1 MTRKQM
7 KAQAKSLMRNSKP
20 KPVYVTIVY
29 VIILMAF
36 AVLSYKLVGEPVAK
50 AYATVMGNM
59 GLYDANGLLRPD
71 AYDILQNFDYSAFSD
86 ALMREGPTPMARL
99 LDLLLSAVEAVI
111 GAGFIIFTLRTIDG
125 SGASYWN
132 LFDGFAM
139 FFRIIWLYIVEL
151 FFISLWSLLLVFPGI
166 IAMYRYRMAIYLLLE
181 HPEMSV
187 MDCIRESKRLM
198 KGHKWELF
206 VFDLSFIGWT
216 LLIGFIDGLGASLG
230 IELFGV
236 SFLGYIG
243 LVFFLPYRQLSLSLY
258 YRQLSAVPAS
268 GAEDTWTPEL

>member
-7 KAQAKSLMRNSKP
+7 KAQAKSLMRNSNP

-29 VIILMAF
+29 VVLLMAF
-36 AVLSYKLVGEPVAK
+36 AVLSYKLVNEAMVN
-50 AYATVMGNM
+50 AYSSILNSMGI
-59 GLYDANGLLRPD
+59 YDANGFLVPD
-71 AYDILQNFDYSAFSD
+71 AFDRLQNFDYDAFYS
-86 ALMREGPTPMARL
+86 ALMREGPTPMSRL
-99 LDLLLSAVEAVI
+99 LDLLLSAVKAVI
-111 GAGFIIFTLRTIDG
+111 GAGFVIFTLRTIDG

-139 FFRIIWLYIVEL
+139 FFRIIWLYIVEGI
-151 FFISLWSLLLVFPGI
+151 FIFLWSLLFVFPGI

-206 VFDLSFIGWT
+206 VFDLSFIGWA
-216 LLIGFIDGLGASLG
+216 LLIGFVDGFGASLG
-230 IELFGV
+230 ITLLGV
-236 SFLGYIG
+236 SVLGYVG
-243 LVFFLPYRQLSLSLY
+243 YVFLLPYMDLSYSLY
-258 YRQLSAVPAS
+258 YRQLTAVPAS
-268 GAEDTWTPEL
+268 GAGDEGTPEL

>member
-125 SGASYWN
+125 SGASYLN

-139 FFRIIWLYIVEL
+139 FFRIIWLYIVEGIFVFLWALL
-151 FFISLWSLLLVFPGI
+151 FFFPGI
-166 IAMYRYRMAIYLLLE
+166 IAVYRYRMAIYLLLE

-206 VFDLSFIGWT
+206 VFDLSFIGWA

-230 IELFGV
+230 ITLLGV
-236 SFLGYIG
+236 SVLGYIG
-243 LVFFLPYRQLSLSLY
+243 YVFLLPYMNISYSIY

-268 GAEDTWTPEL
+268 GAEDAWTPEL

>member
-20 KPVYVTIVY
+20 KPVLVTIVY
-29 VIILMAF
+29 VVILMVI
-36 AVLSYKLVGEPVAK
+36 AVLSYKLVGEPLAK
-50 AYATVMGNM
+50 AYAAVMGSS

-71 AYDILQNFDYSAFSD
+71 AYDMINNIDFDAFFA
-86 ALMREGPTPMARL
+86 ALTREGPAPMARL
-99 LDLLLSAVEAVI
+99 LDLLLAAVVAVI
-111 GAGFIIFTLRTIDG
+111 GAGFLIFTLRTIDG

-139 FFRIIWLYIVEL
+139 FFRIIWLYIVEG
-151 FFISLWSLLLVFPGI
+151 FFIFLWSLLFFFPGI

-198 KGHKWELF
+198 SGHKWELF
-206 VFDLSFIGWT
+206 VFDLSFFGWA
-216 LLIGFIDGLGASLG
+216 LLIGFVDGFGASLG
-230 IELFGV
+230 ITLLGV
-236 SFLGYIG
+236 SVSG
-243 LVFFLPYRQLSLSLY
+243 LCRLC
-258 YRQLSAVPAS
+258 VPAAVHES
-268 GAEDTWTPEL
+268 FLLAVLPSAHHSPRLRCRR

>member
-29 VIILMAF
+29 VILLMAF

-50 AYATVMGNM
+50 AYAAVMGNM

-139 FFRIIWLYIVEL
+139 FFRIIWLYIVEGIFIFLWALL
-151 FFISLWSLLLVFPGI
+151 FFFPGI

-268 GAEDTWTPEL
+268 GAEDAWTPEL

>member
-29 VIILMAF
+29 VVLLMAF
-36 AVLSYKLVGEPVAK
+36 AVLSYKLVNEAMVN
-50 AYATVMGNM
+50 AYSSVLNNM
-59 GLYDANGLLRPD
+59 GIYDANDFLVPD
-71 AYDILQNFDYSAFSD
+71 AYDRLQNFDYDAFFSV
-86 ALMREGPTPMARL
+86 LMREGSTPMARL
-99 LDLLLSAVEAVI
+99 LDLLLSAVEVVI
-111 GAGFIIFTLRTIDG
+111 DAGFIIFTLRIIDG
-125 SGASYWN
+125 SSASYWN

-139 FFRIIWLYIVEL
+139 FFRIIWLYIVEGIFVFLWSML
-151 FFISLWSLLLVFPGI
+151 FFFPGI
-166 IAMYRYRMAIYLLLE
+166 IALYRYRMAIYLLLE

-206 VFDLSFIGWT
+206 VFDLSFIGWA

-236 SFLGYIG
+236 IGLGYIG
-243 LVFFLPYRQLSLSLY
+243 YVFLLPYMELSYSLY

-268 GAEDTWTPEL
+268 GAEDAWTPEL

>member
-29 VIILMAF
+29 VVLLMAF
-36 AVLSYKLVGEPVAK
+36 AVLSYKLVNEAMVN
-50 AYATVMGNM
+50 AYSSVLNNM
-59 GLYDANGLLRPD
+59 GIYDANGFLVPD
-71 AYDILQNFDYSAFSD
+71 AYDRLQNFDYDAFFSV
-86 ALMREGPTPMARL
+86 LMREGSTPMARL
-99 LDLLLSAVEAVI
+99 LDLLLSAVEVVI
-111 GAGFIIFTLRTIDG
+111 DAGFIIFTLRIIDG

-139 FFRIIWLYIVEL
+139 FFRIIWLYIVEGIFVFLWSML
-151 FFISLWSLLLVFPGI
+151 FFFPGI
-166 IAMYRYRMAIYLLLE
+166 IALYRYRMAIYLLLE

-206 VFDLSFIGWT
+206 VFDLSFIGWA

-236 SFLGYIG
+236 IGLGYIG
-243 LVFFLPYRQLSLSLY
+243 YVFLLPYMRLSYSLY

-268 GAEDTWTPEL
+268 GAEDAWTPEL

>member
-29 VIILMAF
+29 VVLLMAF
-36 AVLSYKLVGEPVAK
+36 AVLSYKLVDEAMVN
-50 AYATVMGNM
+50 AYSSIFNSMGI
-59 GLYDANGLLRPD
+59 YDANGFLVPD
-71 AYDILQNFDYSAFSD
+71 AFDRLQNFDYDAFYS

-111 GAGFIIFTLRTIDG
+111 GAGFVIFTLRTIDG

-139 FFRIIWLYIVEL
+139 FFRIIWLYIVEGIFIFLWAML
-151 FFISLWSLLLVFPGI
+151 FVFPGI

-206 VFDLSFIGWT
+206 VFDLSFIGWA
-216 LLIGFIDGLGASLG
+216 LLIGFVDGFGASLG
-230 IELFGV
+230 ITLLGV
-236 SFLGYIG
+236 SVLGYVG
-243 LVFFLPYRQLSLSLY
+243 YVFLLPYMDLSYSLY

-268 GAEDTWTPEL
+268 DAGDEWTPEL

>member
-20 KPVYVTIVY
+20 KPVLVTIVY
-29 VIILMAF
+29 VVILMVI
-36 AVLSYKLVGEPVAK
+36 AVLSYKLVGEPLAK
-50 AYATVMGNM
+50 AYAAVMGSS

-71 AYDILQNFDYSAFSD
+71 AYDMINNIDFDAFSA
-86 ALMREGPTPMARL
+86 ALTREGPAPMARL
-99 LDLLLSAVEAVI
+99 LDLLLTAVVAVI
-111 GAGFIIFTLRTIDG
+111 GAGFVIFTLRTIDG

-139 FFRIIWLYIVEL
+139 FFRIIWLYIVEG
-151 FFISLWSLLLVFPGI
+151 FFIFLWSLLFFFPGI

-206 VFDLSFIGWT
+206 VFDLSFIGWA
-216 LLIGFIDGLGASLG
+216 LLIGFVDGFGASLG
-230 IELFGV
+230 ITLLGV
-236 SFLGYIG
+236 SVLGYVG
-243 LVFFLPYRQLSLSLY
+243 YVFLLPYMDLSYSLY
-258 YRQLSAVPAS
+258 YRQLTAVPAS
-268 GAEDTWTPEL
+268 GAGDEWTPEL

>member
-7 KAQAKSLMRNSKP
+7 KAQAKSLMRNSNP

-29 VIILMAF
+29 VVLLMAF
-36 AVLSYKLVGEPVAK
+36 AVLSYKLVNEAMVN
-50 AYATVMGNM
+50 AYSSILNSMGI
-59 GLYDANGLLRPD
+59 YDANGFLVPD
-71 AYDILQNFDYSAFSD
+71 AFDRLQNFDYDAFYS
-86 ALMREGPTPMARL
+86 ALMREGPTPMSRL
-99 LDLLLSAVEAVI
+99 LDLLLSAVKAVI
-111 GAGFIIFTLRTIDG
+111 GAGFVIFTLRTIDG

-139 FFRIIWLYIVEL
+139 FFRIIWLYIVEG
-151 FFISLWSLLLVFPGI
+151 FFIFLWSLLFFFPGI

-206 VFDLSFIGWT
+206 VFDLSFIGWA
-216 LLIGFIDGLGASLG
+216 LLIGFVDGFGASLG
-230 IELFGV
+230 ITLLGV
-236 SFLGYIG
+236 SVLGYVG
-243 LVFFLPYRQLSLSLY
+243 YVFLLPYMDLSYSLY
-258 YRQLSAVPAS
+258 YRQLTTVPAS
-268 GAEDTWTPEL
+268 GAGDDWTPEL

>member
-20 KPVYVTIVY
+20 KPVLVTIVY
-29 VIILMAF
+29 VVILMVI
-36 AVLSYKLVGEPVAK
+36 AVLSYKLVGEPLAK
-50 AYATVMGNM
+50 AYAAVMGSS

-71 AYDILQNFDYSAFSD
+71 AYDMINNIDFDAFSA
-86 ALMREGPTPMARL
+86 ALTREGPAPMARL
-99 LDLLLSAVEAVI
+99 LDLLLTAVVAVI
-111 GAGFIIFTLRTIDG
+111 GAGFVIFTLRTIDG

-139 FFRIIWLYIVEL
+139 FFRIIWLYIVEG
-151 FFISLWSLLLVFPGI
+151 FFIFLWSLLFFFPGI

-206 VFDLSFIGWT
+206 VFDLSFIGWA
-216 LLIGFIDGLGASLG
+216 LLIGFVDGFGASLG
-230 IELFGV
+230 ITLLGV
-236 SFLGYIG
+236 SVLGYVG
-243 LVFFLPYRQLSLSLY
+243 YVFLLPYMDHSYSLY
-258 YRQLSAVPAS
+258 YRQLTTVPAS
-268 GAEDTWTPEL
+268 GAGDDWTPEL

>member
-7 KAQAKSLMRNSKP
+7 KAQAKSLMRNSNP

-29 VIILMAF
+29 VVLLMAF
-36 AVLSYKLVGEPVAK
+36 AVLSYKLVNEAMVN
-50 AYATVMGNM
+50 AYSSILNSMGI
-59 GLYDANGLLRPD
+59 YDANGFLVPD
-71 AYDILQNFDYSAFSD
+71 AFDRLQNFDYDAFYS
-86 ALMREGPTPMARL
+86 ALMREGPTPMSRL

-111 GAGFIIFTLRTIDG
+111 GAGFVIFTLRTIDG

-139 FFRIIWLYIVEL
+139 FFRIIWLYIAEG
-151 FFISLWSLLLVFPGI
+151 FFIFLWSLLFVFPGI

-206 VFDLSFIGWT
+206 VFDLSFIGWA
-216 LLIGFIDGLGASLG
+216 LLISFVNGFGSGLGLT
-230 IELFGV
+230 LFGV
-236 SFLGYIG
+236 VGLGYIG
-243 LVFFLPYRQLSLSLY
+243 YVFFLPYTQLSYSIY
-258 YRQLSAVPAS
+258 YRQLSAVPN
-268 GAEDTWTPEL
+268 AEEAWTPEF

>member
-20 KPVYVTIVY
+20 KPVLVTIVY
-29 VIILMAF
+29 VVILMVI
-36 AVLSYKLVGEPVAK
+36 AVLSYKLVGEPLAK
-50 AYATVMGNM
+50 AYAAVMGSS

-71 AYDILQNFDYSAFSD
+71 AYDMINNIDFDAFSA
-86 ALMREGPTPMARL
+86 ALTREGPAPMARL
-99 LDLLLSAVEAVI
+99 LDLLLAAVVAVI
-111 GAGFIIFTLRTIDG
+111 GAGFVIFTLRTIDG

-139 FFRIIWLYIVEL
+139 FFRIIWLYIVEG
-151 FFISLWSLLLVFPGI
+151 FFIFLWSLLFFFPGI

-206 VFDLSFIGWT
+206 VFDLSFIGWA
-216 LLIGFIDGLGASLG
+216 LLIGFVNGFGAGLGITL
-230 IELFGV
+230 LGV
-236 SFLGYIG
+236 SVLGYVG
-243 LVFFLPYRQLSLSLY
+243 YVFLLPYMDLSYSLY
-258 YRQLSAVPAS
+258 YRQLTAVPAS
-268 GAEDTWTPEL
+268 GAGDEWTPEL

>member
-29 VIILMAF
+29 VVLLMAF
-36 AVLSYKLVGEPVAK
+36 AVLSYKLVDEAMVN
-50 AYATVMGNM
+50 AYSSILNSMGI
-59 GLYDANGLLRPD
+59 YDANGFLVPD
-71 AYDILQNFDYSAFSD
+71 AFDRLQNFDYDAFYS

-99 LDLLLSAVEAVI
+99 LDLLLLAVEAVI
-111 GAGFIIFTLRTIDG
+111 GAGFVIFTLRTIDG

-139 FFRIIWLYIVEL
+139 FFRIIWLYIVEG
-151 FFISLWSLLLVFPGI
+151 FFIFLWSLLFFFPGI

-198 KGHKWELF
+198 SGHKWELF
-206 VFDLSFIGWT
+206 VFDLSFIGWA
-216 LLIGFIDGLGASLG
+216 LLIGFVDGLGASLG
-230 IELFGV
+230 ITLLGV
-236 SFLGYIG
+236 SVLGYIG
-243 LVFFLPYRQLSLSLY
+243 YVFLLPYMDLSYSLY
-258 YRQLSAVPAS
+258 YRQLTAVPAP
-268 GAEDTWTPEL
+268 GAGDEWTPEL

>member
-20 KPVYVTIVY
+20 KPVLVSIVY
-29 VIILMAF
+29 VVILMVI
-36 AVLSYKLVGEPVAK
+36 AVLSYKLVGESLAK
-50 AYATVMGNM
+50 AYAAVMGSS

-71 AYDILQNFDYSAFSD
+71 AYDMINNIDFDAFSA
-86 ALMREGPTPMARL
+86 ALIREGPTPMARL
-99 LDLLLSAVEAVI
+99 LDLLLTAVAAVI
-111 GAGFIIFTLRTIDG
+111 GAGFVIFTLRTIDG

-139 FFRIIWLYIVEL
+139 FFRIIWLYIVEG
-151 FFISLWSLLLVFPGI
+151 FFIFLWSLLFVFPGI

-198 KGHKWELF
+198 NGHKWELF
-206 VFDLSFIGWT
+206 VFDLSFIGWA
-216 LLIGFIDGLGASLG
+216 LLIGFVDGFGASLG
-230 IELFGV
+230 ITLLGV
-236 SFLGYIG
+236 SVLGYVG
-243 LVFFLPYRQLSLSLY
+243 YVFLLPYMDLSYSLY
-258 YRQLSAVPAS
+258 YRQLTAVPAS
-268 GAEDTWTPEL
+268 GAGDEWTPEL

>member
-20 KPVYVTIVY
+20 KPVLVTIVY
-29 VIILMAF
+29 VVLLMAF
-36 AVLSYKLVGEPVAK
+36 AVLSYKLVDEAMVN
-50 AYATVMGNM
+50 AYSSILNSMGI
-59 GLYDANGLLRPD
+59 YDANGFLVPD
-71 AYDILQNFDYSAFSD
+71 AFDRLQNFDYDAFYS

-99 LDLLLSAVEAVI
+99 LDLLLLAVEAVI
-111 GAGFIIFTLRTIDG
+111 GAGFVIFTLRTIDG

-139 FFRIIWLYIVEL
+139 FFRIIWLYIVEGFFIFLWFLL
-151 FFISLWSLLLVFPGI
+151 FFFPGI

-198 KGHKWELF
+198 SGHKWELF
-206 VFDLSFIGWT
+206 VFDLSFIGWA
-216 LLIGFIDGLGASLG
+216 LLIGFVDGFGASLG
-230 IELFGV
+230 ITLLGV
-236 SFLGYIG
+236 SVLGYVG
-243 LVFFLPYRQLSLSLY
+243 YVFLLPYMDLSYSLY
-258 YRQLSAVPAS
+258 YRQLTAVPAS
-268 GAEDTWTPEL
+268 GAGDEWTPEL

>member
-20 KPVYVTIVY
+20 KPVLVSIVY
-29 VIILMAF
+29 VVLLMAF
-36 AVLSYKLVGEPVAK
+36 AVLSYKLVDEAMVN
-50 AYATVMGNM
+50 AYSSILNSMGI
-59 GLYDANGLLRPD
+59 YDANGFLVPD
-71 AYDILQNFDYSAFSD
+71 AFDRLQNFDYDAFYS

-99 LDLLLSAVEAVI
+99 LDLLLLAVEAVI
-111 GAGFIIFTLRTIDG
+111 GAGFVIFTLRTIDG

-139 FFRIIWLYIVEL
+139 FFRIIWLYIVEG
-151 FFISLWSLLLVFPGI
+151 FFIFLWSLLFFFPGI

-198 KGHKWELF
+198 SGHKWELF
-206 VFDLSFIGWT
+206 VFDLSFIGWG
-216 LLIGFIDGLGASLG
+216 LLIGFVGGFGASLG
-230 IELFGV
+230 ITLLGV
-236 SFLGYIG
+236 SVLG
-243 LVFFLPYRQLSLSLY
+243 
-258 YRQLSAVPAS
+258 
-268 GAEDTWTPEL
+268 

>member
-71 AYDILQNFDYSAFSD
+71 AYDILQNFDYSAFTD

-139 FFRIIWLYIVEL
+139 FFRIIWLYIVEI

-216 LLIGFIDGLGASLG
+216 LLIGFVDGLGASLG

-258 YRQLSAVPAS
+258 YRQLSAVPAP
-268 GAEDTWTPEL
+268 GAEDAWTPEL

>member
-20 KPVYVTIVY
+20 KPVLVTIVY
-29 VIILMAF
+29 VVILMVI
-36 AVLSYKLVGEPVAK
+36 AVLSYKLVGEPLAK
-50 AYATVMGNM
+50 AYAAVMGSS

-71 AYDILQNFDYSAFSD
+71 AYDMINNIDFDAFSA
-86 ALMREGPTPMARL
+86 ALTREGPAPMARL
-99 LDLLLSAVEAVI
+99 LDLLLTAVVAVI
-111 GAGFIIFTLRTIDG
+111 GAGFVIFTLRTIDG

-139 FFRIIWLYIVEL
+139 FFRIIWLYIVEG
-151 FFISLWSLLLVFPGI
+151 FFIFLWSLLFVFPGI

-206 VFDLSFIGWT
+206 VFDLSFIGWA
-216 LLIGFIDGLGASLG
+216 LLIGFVDGFGASLG
-230 IELFGV
+230 ITLLGV
-236 SFLGYIG
+236 SVLGYVG
-243 LVFFLPYRQLSLSLY
+243 YVFLLPYMNLSYSLY
-258 YRQLSAVPAS
+258 YRQLTAVPAS
-268 GAEDTWTPEL
+268 GAGDEWTPEL

>member
-20 KPVYVTIVY
+20 KPVLVTIVY
-29 VIILMAF
+29 VVILMVI
-36 AVLSYKLVGEPVAK
+36 AVLSYKLVGEPLAK
-50 AYATVMGNM
+50 AYAAVMGSS

-71 AYDILQNFDYSAFSD
+71 AYDMINNIDFDAFFA
-86 ALMREGPTPMARL
+86 ALTREGPAPMARL
-99 LDLLLSAVEAVI
+99 LDLLLTAVVAVI
-111 GAGFIIFTLRTIDG
+111 GAGFVIFTLRTIDG

-139 FFRIIWLYIVEL
+139 FFRIIWLYIVEG
-151 FFISLWSLLLVFPGI
+151 FFIFLWSLLFFFPGI

-206 VFDLSFIGWT
+206 VFDLSFIGWA
-216 LLIGFIDGLGASLG
+216 LLIGFVDGFGAGLGITL
-230 IELFGV
+230 LGV
-236 SFLGYIG
+236 SVLGYIG
-243 LVFFLPYRQLSLSLY
+243 YVFLLP
-258 YRQLSAVPAS
+258 
-268 GAEDTWTPEL
+268 